1 MINKIRK
8 KIRQLISTSNNETKP
23 ASPALFIIKETM
35 VLCQKILLATH
46 RQDRVL
52 SAMLR
57 GEVALCPYYQAELAW
72 LKDQI
77 KPGDSVLDA
86 GGNIGSVSIALSL
99 AQPDAN
105 IYAFEPDPMNF
116 SLFQM
121 NLALNGCRNVSAFNL
136 ALGAEEGFIRFFR
149 SPDNFGDHRTAKP
162 KGVDLREVEFQQLS
176 APIQKV
182 CAYSFLPKCFPGVEI
197 DLAKIDTQG
206 ADFEILGSIL
216 PLLKTNSKI
225 AIEFS
230 PYHIDSNGTSR
241 EQVEQLLSGFSS
253 LIKIRPNAE
262 TIYELEETNQ
272 NALMNFYDE
281 QKDRYKT
288 HFDLILFK

>member
-1 MINKIRK
+1 MKNMIIN
-8 KIRQLISTSNNETKP
+8 KIRQLISKSSNEKKP
-23 ASPALFIIKETM
+23 ANPALFIIKETV
-35 VLCQKILLATH
+35 VLCQKILFATH

-57 GEVALCPYYQAELAW
+57 EEIALCPYYQAELAW

-77 KPGDSVLDA
+77 KAGDSVLDA

-136 ALGAEEGFIRFFR
+136 ALGAKEGFIQFFR

-162 KGVDLREVEFQQLS
+162 KGVDLREVEFKQLTT
-176 APIQKV
+176 PIQKV
-182 CAYSFLPKCFPGVEI
+182 CANSFLKNCFQGVEI

-206 ADFEILGSIL
+206 ADFEILESIL
-216 PLLKTNSKI
+216 PLLKQKAKI

-241 EQVEQLLSGFSS
+241 EQVERLLGGFSS
-253 LIKIRPNAE
+253 LIKIRPSAQS
-262 TIYELEETNQ
+262 IYELEETNQ

-288 HFDLILFK
+288 HFDIILIK